1 MQQSA
6 FIQSYISDAKRT
18 NVKSPLSP
26 ATKGL
31 KNMMENLGCI
41 NKRHE
46 DLVKRVDE
54 LEVK

>member
-1 MQQSA
+1 VQQSA